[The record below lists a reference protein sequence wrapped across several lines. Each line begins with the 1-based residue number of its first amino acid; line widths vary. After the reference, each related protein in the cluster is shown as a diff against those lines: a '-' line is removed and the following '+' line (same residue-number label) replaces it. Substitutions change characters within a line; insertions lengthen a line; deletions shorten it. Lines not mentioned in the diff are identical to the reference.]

1 MSDID
6 PLIRRELNWMALG
19 VLENRDISE
28 LVFARVRRRRI
39 KRAIIAASI
48 AFSLVVVSA
57 VTYAIVHNS
66 SKNSNLAASINSGA
80 VGSKDS
86 NALEPSSIT
95 GLISDYPLTWEQ
107 SVGDLGAISKAAGI
121 GDTLGGLTAQGLK
134 ISWQRCS
141 SGQCPITWV
150 LALKNNTEDLVSI
163 SPALALFADHSPL
176 VSYARPTTVTPGSTA
191 LLVYSFP
198 ELKSGMSVAQDSTWQ
213 WNWYLTVPK

>member
-39 KRAIIAASI
+39 KRAIIAASV
-48 AFSLVVVSA
+48 AFALIVISA
-57 VTYAIVHNS
+57 VTYAIVNNS
-66 SKNSNLAASINSGA
+66 SKNSNLAASVNSGA

>member
-1 MSDID
+1 
-6 PLIRRELNWMALG
+6 MALG

-39 KRAIIAASI
+39 KRAIIAASV
-48 AFSLVVVSA
+48 AFALIVISA
-57 VTYAIVHNS
+57 ATYVIVHNS

>member
-48 AFSLVVVSA
+48 AFALIVISA
-57 VTYAIVHNS
+57 ATYAIVHNS

>member
-19 VLENRDISE
+19 VLENKDISE

-39 KRAIIAASI
+39 KRAVIAASI
-48 AFSLVVVSA
+48 AFGLIIVSA
-57 VTYAIVHNS
+57 GTYAIVHNS
-66 SKNSNLAASINSGA
+66 SKSSNLSASINSGA

-86 NALEPSSIT
+86 NAMEPSSIA

-150 LALKNNTEDLVSI
+150 LALKNNSEDLVSI
-163 SPALALFADHSPL
+163 SPALAIFADHSPL
-176 VSYARPTTVTPGSTA
+176 VSYSRPTTVTPGSTA

-198 ELKSGMSVAQDSTWQ
+198 ELKSGMSVGQDSTWQ
-213 WNWYLTVPK
+213 WNWYLTIPK